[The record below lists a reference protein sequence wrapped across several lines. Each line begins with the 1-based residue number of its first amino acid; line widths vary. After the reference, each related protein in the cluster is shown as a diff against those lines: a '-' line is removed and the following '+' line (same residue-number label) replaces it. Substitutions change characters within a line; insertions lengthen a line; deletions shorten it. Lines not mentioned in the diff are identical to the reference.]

1 MPPNK
6 AKLVFDHGRTTSFH
20 IKSIADVVHS
30 IKTSS
35 IFKLILN
42 RGSTTKRYDFEAES
56 PKLAGGSHRPFEHRC
71 SIKTF

>member
-56 PKLAGGSHRPFEHRC
+56 PKLAGRPEPIMK
-71 SIKTF
+71 SSVMTLI